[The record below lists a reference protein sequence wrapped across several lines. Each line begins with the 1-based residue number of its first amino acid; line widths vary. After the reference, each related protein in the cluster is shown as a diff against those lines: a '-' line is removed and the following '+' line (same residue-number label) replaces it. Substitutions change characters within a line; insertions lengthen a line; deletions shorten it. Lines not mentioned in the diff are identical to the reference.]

1 MAKATK
7 QAVRKVAAKKA
18 APASSTNAGAQV
30 ASQASRIIDSVS
42 RAASTP
48 IGVQAAGDLVDQLN
62 NIDFRLMIGGP
73 LQAAIDAQ
81 VASSIATINFIKD
94 IGFDTDGNVKT
105 VEFKYNKTKS
115 DGTTEAATVDVPLLA
130 MLPIPSLRIDTVDI
144 NFNAKLNSVQTTET
158 KTDLKIGAEAKGG
171 WGPVS
176 FKVTASY
183 QRSSTTGFKVEKEY
197 TLNVHVKAVQDE
209 IPAGLEKVLNL
220 LSGS

>member
-1 MAKATK
+1 MAKAT
-7 QAVRKVAAKKA
+7 RKA
-18 APASSTNAGAQV
+18 ATKAVATNTNPGGASSSV
-30 ASQASRIIDSVS
+30 ARQASAVIGQAT
-42 RAASTP
+42 RAMNTQ
-48 IGVQAAGDLVDQLN
+48 IGVQDVSADQLN

-81 VASSIATINFIKD
+81 VASSIATINFIKSV
-94 IGFDTDGNVKT
+94 GFDDDGEVKT

-115 DGTTEAATVDVPLLA
+115 DGTTESATIDVPLLA
-130 MLPIPSLRIDTVDI
+130 MLPIPSLRIESVDI
-144 NFNAKLNSVQTTET
+144 NFNAKLNSVETTET
-158 KTDLKIGAEAKGG
+158 KTDLKIGAEAKAG

-183 QRSSTTGFKVEKEY
+183 QRSSTTGSKVEKEF
-197 TLNVHVKAVQDE
+197 TLSVKVRAVQDE

>member
-1 MAKATK
+1 MAKATRK
-7 QAVRKVAAKKA
+7 TASKAVAKSA
-18 APASSTNAGAQV
+18 NSSAPSNAGSSTAQQ
-30 ASQASRIIDSVS
+30 ANRIINSASRALNN
-42 RAASTP
+42 R
-48 IGVQAAGDLVDQLN
+48 IGVQGGVTADQLN

-81 VASSIATINFIKD
+81 VASSIATINFIKET
-94 IGFDTDGNVKT
+94 GFEQDGSVKT

-115 DGTTEAATVDVPLLA
+115 DGTTEAATVNVPLLA
-130 MLPIPSLRIDTVDI
+130 MLPIPSLRIESVDI
-144 NFNAKLNSVQTTET
+144 NFNAKLNSVETTET
-158 KTDLKIGAEAKGG
+158 KSDLKIGAEAKAG

-183 QRSSTTGFKVEKEY
+183 QRTSTTGSKVEKEF
-197 TLNVHVKAVQDE
+197 TLNVKVRAVQDE

>member
-1 MAKATK
+1 MAKAT
-7 QAVRKVAAKKA
+7 RKA
-18 APASSTNAGAQV
+18 ATKAVATNTNPGGASSSV
-30 ASQASRIIDSVS
+30 ARQASAVIDQAT
-42 RAASTP
+42 RAMNTQ
-48 IGVQAAGDLVDQLN
+48 IGVQDVSADQLN

-81 VASSIATINFIKD
+81 VASSIATINFIKSV
-94 IGFDTDGNVKT
+94 GFDDDGEVKT

-115 DGTTEAATVDVPLLA
+115 DGTTESATIDVPLLA
-130 MLPIPSLRIDTVDI
+130 MLPIPSLRIESVDI
-144 NFNAKLNSVQTTET
+144 NFNAKLNSVETTET
-158 KTDLKIGAEAKGG
+158 KTDLKIGAEAKAG

-183 QRSSTTGFKVEKEY
+183 QRSSTTGSKVEKEF
-197 TLNVHVKAVQDE
+197 TLSVKVRAVQDE